1 MMDPGM
7 IGIIGFFVMFTLLF
21 LGMPL
26 GLGMA
31 LVGFGGFAVISGV
44 DGALNQLGRVP
55 YSTVA
60 SYTFSVLPL
69 FVLMGEWL
77 SHSGMMTKSFTAVQ
91 KTIGRLPG
99 GLAMGS
105 VATCT
110 LFAAC
115 TGSSLA
121 TSLTMTRVS
130 LPSMRQYNYDD
141 KLSLGAIAAGGT
153 LGILLPP
160 STPMIVYSI
169 MTGAS
174 IGSLFIGGIIPGLL
188 LSAMFMLGIYVQ
200 CKIKPE
206 LGPAAEKSSLSE
218 ILASSKSLWMPFLLV
233 FIVLGGIW
241 GGVFSSSEAGGIGAF
256 FALVTLVMLKGFD
269 IRAILEG
276 LKDTVLT
283 TAMIL
288 LIVTGAMIFGEFMTV
303 SGVTS
308 MLAEFFTS
316 LPLGST
322 GILIMIL
329 FMYILLGCVLDSLA
343 MILLTLPL
351 VFPVIEQIG
360 VDPVLFGIL
369 LVITIEMSYITPPL
383 GMVVFALAG
392 AVKDVP
398 MSKIFRGSMPFFVI
412 MVIFLAILVAFPD
425 IVLWLPETMKS

>member
-1 MMDPGM
+1 MLDPAM
-7 IGIIGFFVMFTLLF
+7 IGIIGFLVMFALLF

-31 LVGFGGFAVISGV
+31 LVGFGGFAILSGV
-44 DGALNQLGRVP
+44 DGALNQLGRIP
-55 YSTVA
+55 FSTVA

-77 SHSGMMTKSFTAVQ
+77 SHSGMMTKSFSAVQ
-91 KTIGRLPG
+91 KTVGRLPG
-99 GLAMGS
+99 GLAMGT

-110 LFAAC
+110 IFAAC

-130 LPSMRQYNYDD
+130 LPSMRKYKYDD

-160 STPMIVYSI
+160 SSPMIVYSI

-174 IGSLFIGGIIPGLL
+174 IGSLFIAGVIPGLL
-188 LSAMFMLGIYVQ
+188 LSAMFMLGIYLQ
-200 CKIKPE
+200 CKMKPE
-206 LGPAAEKSSLSE
+206 LGPAAEKSSIGE
-218 ILASSKSLWMPFLLV
+218 ILAASKSLWMPFLLV

-269 IRAILEG
+269 MKGILTG

-288 LIVTGAMIFGEFMTV
+288 LIIMGAMIFGEFMTI
-303 SGVTS
+303 SGVTT

-316 LPLGST
+316 LPFSST
-322 GILIMIL
+322 GILLMIL
-329 FMYILLGCVLDSLA
+329 LMYIILGCVLDSLA
-343 MILLTLPL
+343 MLLLTLPL
-351 VFPVIEQIG
+351 VFPVIESIG
-360 VDPVLFGIL
+360 IDPILFGVL
-369 LVITIEMSYITPPL
+369 LVITIEMSFITPPL

-398 MSKIFRGSMPFFVI
+398 MTNIFRGAMPFFVI
-412 MVIFLAILVAFPD
+412 MVIFLGILVAFPD
-425 IVLWLPETMKS
+425 IVLWLPETMRS